1 MALPALADDLWEE
14 AFAPSLLE
22 ARDEH
27 FKDDTGPPADGI
39 GAA

>member
-1 MALPALADDLWEE
+1 MSYGRKQ
-14 AFAPSLLE
+14 FAPYLLE